1 MLNQQSRKVFG
12 AKSSKSA
19 HGRTSC
25 RGPTIPC
32 HSIRREGLN
41 DPAEIGA
48 VGTASVKVPDQGGAV
63 SLATYMTLPVE
74 QYFVLDPDQIQFIEG
89 SRFLLTVPRQQFFNI
104 WIEPDVEISVNIQ
117 ASPPRVILKAEN
129 CRIRGSELIQN
140 MQLDKRFCLKFRT
153 ELHWFTSSENGS
165 SSAVRTNGS
174 DLVDTSTVP
183 VGTGEISANL
193 NMNVWC
199 EVIPPFNL
207 MPREVLQ
214 ASCNAVL
221 SGLVGSLL
229 PFFVRKLSEDY
240 KKWAVDPVY
249 RRKRAER
256 KMPLAKLEM

>member
-1 MLNQQSRKVFG
+1 MFNQQCRKIFG
-12 AKSSKSA
+12 TKSTRLP
-19 HGRTSC
+19 HNQNSC
-25 RGPTIPC
+25 RGTTVPR
-32 HSIRREGLN
+32 HSRRREDLN

-48 VGTASVKVPDQGGAV
+48 IGTASVKVPDQGGSVA
-63 SLATYMTLPVE
+63 LATYMTLPVE
-74 QYFVLDPDQIQFIEG
+74 QYFVLDPDQIKFLEG
-89 SRFLLTVPRQQFFNI
+89 SRFLLTVPRQQFFSI
-104 WIEPDVEISVNIQ
+104 WIEPDVEISVNIE
-117 ASPPRVILKAEN
+117 ASPPKVILQAEN
-129 CRIRGSELIQN
+129 CRIRGSEVIQN
-140 MQLDKRFCLKFRT
+140 MQLDKRFCLTFKT
-153 ELHWFTSSENGS
+153 ELHWCTNSNNGTSNGK
-165 SSAVRTNGS
+165 NS
-174 DLVDTSTVP
+174 DMDGDSVAS
-183 VGTGEISANL
+183 VGTGEITANL

-256 KMPLAKLEM
+256 NKPLASLEF